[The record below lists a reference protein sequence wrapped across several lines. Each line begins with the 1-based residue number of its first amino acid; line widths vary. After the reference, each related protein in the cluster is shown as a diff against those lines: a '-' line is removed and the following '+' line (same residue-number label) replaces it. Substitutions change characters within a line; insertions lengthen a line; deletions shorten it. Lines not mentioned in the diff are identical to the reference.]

1 MELEIA
7 LPPEI
12 QDLLDSGTLR
22 RSAEN
27 TFAIDAL
34 RHRERTWLG
43 WSIVTY
49 ELRVDVGDDGQ
60 TWFEIAEETMEIG
73 EDIVL
78 ATTDADEAASW
89 ITELIAEKEN

>member
-7 LPPEI
+7 LPPEL
-12 QDLLDSGTLR
+12 QDLLNAGTLR
-22 RSAEN
+22 RSTEN

-49 ELRVDVGDDGQ
+49 ELRIDVGDDEQ
-60 TWFEIAEETMEIG
+60 NWYEIAEETMEIG

-89 ITELIAEKEN
+89 ITELIDGKEN